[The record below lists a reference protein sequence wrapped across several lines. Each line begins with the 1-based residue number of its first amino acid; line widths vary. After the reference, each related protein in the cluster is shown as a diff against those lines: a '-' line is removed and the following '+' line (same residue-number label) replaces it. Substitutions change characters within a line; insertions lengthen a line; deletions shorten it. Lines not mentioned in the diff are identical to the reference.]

1 MQQVKDRDVLLKQKH
16 IPMGFLAA
24 WLMVITTIQW
34 IMLDMYLPALPIL
47 VDEFGVTEGE
57 LNISLNAGIISAA
70 IATIIGGT
78 LSDRYGRKPIL
89 IAGMLLGI
97 LGNVFCAL
105 SGGVAMLSIMRGAA
119 GFGSGVVGT
128 VVSAMMK
135 DSFTGKR
142 FQKNMTILQA
152 VAAVGPIFG
161 PTLGSFII
169 NVSSW
174 RSIFFFLAGSIF
186 LTMIPMLI
194 STETLP
200 KENRFSNRFSDVA
213 KETVLIAKTP
223 AFSLFLG
230 IIAFLTIPIWA
241 YVGVSSY
248 IFIDDFGVD
257 NTAYGVYY
265 AIGTVFSVA
274 APFIYLALA
283 KKMNSRMIVRITI
296 LLMLASGIMFLTIG
310 RISPLL
316 LILCVVPLYF
326 SEGIIRP
333 LGLVILLDEYSYVAG
348 SASALIQF
356 VVNIVGAVGT
366 AIATIGWQSMIH
378 GVGLITSGCALIAC
392 AFWAVIRAKGYFRE
406 RLDS

>member
-1 MQQVKDRDVLLKQKH
+1 MSNEVLIRQKH
-16 IPMGFLAA
+16 MPMGFLAA

-47 VDEFGVTEGE
+47 IDEFGVTEGE
-57 LNISLNAGIISAA
+57 LNVSLNAGIISAA
-70 IATIIGGT
+70 VATIIGGT
-78 LSDRYGRKPIL
+78 LSDRYGRKGVMIT
-89 IAGMLLGI
+89 GMLMGI

-105 SGGVAMLSIMRGAA
+105 SNSVCMLSIMRGVS

-174 RSIFFFLAGSIF
+174 RAIFLFLAGGI
-186 LTMIPMLI
+186 LITMIPMLV

-200 KENRFSNRFSDVA
+200 PENRFSNRFSDVA
-213 KETVLIAKTP
+213 RETVMIAKTP

-248 IFIDDFGVD
+248 IFIDGFGLD

-265 AIGTVFSVA
+265 AVGTMFSVA

-283 KKMNSRMIVRITI
+283 KKLNSRMIVRITI
-296 LLMLASGIMFLTIG
+296 LLMLASGIMFLTMG
-310 RISPLL
+310 RISPLF

-366 AIATIGWQSMIH
+366 ALATIGWQSMIH
-378 GVGLITSGCALIAC
+378 GVGLITSAC
-392 AFWAVIRAKGYFRE
+392 AVIAAVLWAAICVKGYLKN
-406 RLDS
+406 RLDK